1 MTPVL
6 FVVIFGLVIGL
17 FVLVVKTSNFERFLY
32 WLQSFAVGGDVHQ
45 LCQLRGPINETT
57 LTTAS
62 GSLLTVFRV
71 VGSRRHVGPAQFE
84 SQIQALCSALNVL
97 LSAGQGGKQHSV
109 SFAFR
114 SDPKGGVDVV
124 KRVLLPSLSTS
135 KRLGANAQFL
145 FDARLKVM
153 AQACVDEV
161 AVLAIY
167 THTTGMNPAERE
179 RWNEY
184 RTKRQAAM
192 AKSGNFVDAE
202 LTQSPMGPP
211 SLMLSRHSAALAMI
225 EDKVGA
231 ESSGVQIMLD
241 RLSCHDAIAVM
252 NRFLRADPL
261 ASAWRPRLIGDGF
274 SPVTADSKR
283 PELVLPMSISRQ
295 LLTESLHEI
304 FEDAEIVR
312 RGKYYYASLVME
324 VCPQE
329 DPLPRFSDLAASI
342 GKTIPLQCNLEMAP
356 NGLEVNKLE
365 GALISFVGAA
375 GEHNKSVKRAYDD
388 LKAMKAEGVPI
399 VALRA
404 VFTTWAVSKGEVV
417 DNLSFLK
424 SSLEGW
430 GNAVVSNETGSPST
444 AFLSSAPAFSSSV
457 PAPFLAGPL
466 PEIARLMPVFRPSS
480 IWTAGQLALFT
491 KEGRPYPIQ
500 LGSPAQNFWGTL
512 LFAPT
517 GSGKSFLM
525 NMLNSGV
532 LFSPGALELPMM
544 TIVDKGPSALGMV
557 KLAQAMLPK
566 QLAGQVVYLRPTP
579 TDMRFRVNPF
589 DTQLG
594 CDRPLD
600 ADKDFLS
607 ALLGGIAPNLGPE
620 SGKLISL
627 VISVMYEYFSRLS
640 PTAKRW
646 QWSINDEIS
655 SRLGQVGI
663 EFSEEKPPRV
673 WDVVD
678 AFFNAG
684 RIEEAQL
691 VQFHAVPTMSDL
703 TSVLHDKRIT
713 DIYGTA
719 PTPSGEAMIS
729 VLQRNVISASTDYQ
743 IFFGTTVHTQE
754 TRVTVVDIEGMAS
767 ASTSEEGRRRFGLM
781 MLFARRLGAKNFFLH
796 EDDVAQV
803 SPAAYLDY
811 HMKRAKRLREQLKFL
826 EYDEIHNARGI
837 PEVQQLLQKDARE
850 GRKYNVVGL
859 LSSQDLAD
867 FPEDLVK
874 NSFNFF
880 ILGCGNAAA
889 AKELQRT
896 FELNES
902 EVNVILQEC
911 TAPGRLFGMFR
922 TNRGMLSQLLFT
934 KPSPLEIWAY
944 STSAAD
950 TAIRDTLY
958 ARIGVRNS
966 LVFLAEN
973 FPTGSARAFIDQM
986 KMGMSDDA
994 DAGGITQMLI
1004 RGLEPKLAAF
1014 MSGAKAVPLETSE
1027 N

>member
-1 MTPVL
+1 MTAVL
-6 FVVIFGLVIGL
+6 FVVISLLMAGL
-17 FVLVVKTSNFERFLY
+17 FFLTIKTAAVERLLY
-32 WLQSFAVGGDVHQ
+32 WMQSFAVGGDAHQ
-45 LCQLRGPINETT
+45 LCHLRGPINEYT

-62 GSLLTVFRV
+62 GSLVTVFRV
-71 VGSRRHVGPAQFE
+71 VGSRRHVGPEQFE
-84 SQIQALCSALNVL
+84 DQIAALCSSLNIL
-97 LSAGQGGKQHSV
+97 MSSGQGGKQHSV

-114 SDPKGGVDVV
+114 SDPKGGMEVV
-124 KRVLLPSLSTS
+124 KRVLLPSLSTA
-135 KRLGANAQFL
+135 KRFGASAQFL
-145 FDARLKVM
+145 FDARLKAM

-161 AVLAIY
+161 AVLTVF
-167 THTTGMNPAERE
+167 THPAGMSPAERE
-179 RWNEY
+179 RWNEF
-184 RTKRQAAM
+184 RAKKQMALTKGGVSADQQM
-192 AKSGNFVDAE
+192 
-202 LTQSPMGPP
+202 TQTPAITP
-211 SLMLSRHSAALAMI
+211 SLMLSRHAAALSLI
-225 EDKVGA
+225 EDKVGG
-231 ESSGVQIMLD
+231 ESSGVQVMID
-241 RLSCHDAIAVM
+241 RLSCHEAVSVM

-261 ASAWRPRLIGDGF
+261 ANAWRPRLIGDP
-274 SPVTADSKR
+274 SPALVGDKKR
-283 PELVLPMSISRQ
+283 PELAFPMSIARQ
-295 LLTESLHEI
+295 VITESLHEI
-304 FEDAEIVR
+304 FGNAEIVK
-312 RGKYYYASLVME
+312 RGKHFYATLVME
-324 VCPQE
+324 ICPQE
-329 DPLPRFSDLAASI
+329 NPLPRFSDLASAI
-342 GKTIPLQCNLEMAP
+342 GRTIPLQCNLEMAP
-356 NGLEVNKLE
+356 NGLEFNKIE

-375 GEHNKSVKRAYDD
+375 GEHNKSVKRAYDELRQ
-388 LKAMKAEGVPI
+388 LKAAGVPI

-404 VFTTWAVSKGEVV
+404 VFTTWGDSQDKVV

-430 GNAVVSNETGSPST
+430 GNSVVSNETGSPST
-444 AFLSSAPAFSSSV
+444 AFLSSAPAFSASV
-457 PAPFLAGPL
+457 PAPSLAGPL
-466 PEIARLMPVFRPSS
+466 NEIARLMPLFRPSS
-480 IWTAGQLALFT
+480 IWGAGQLTLFT
-491 KEGRPYPIQ
+491 REGRPYPIQ
-500 LGSPAQNFWGTL
+500 LGSSAQNFWGTL
-512 LFAPT
+512 VFAPT

-525 NMLNSGV
+525 NLLNSGV

-557 KLAQAMLPK
+557 RLAKAVLPK
-566 QLAGQVVYLRPTP
+566 HLSGQVVYLRPTP

-594 CDRPLD
+594 CDKPLD

-620 SGKLISL
+620 GGKLIGL
-627 VISVMYEYFSRLS
+627 IIGVMYEYFSRLS
-640 PTAKRW
+640 PSAKRW
-646 QWSINDEIS
+646 QWSIDDEIS
-655 SRLGQVGI
+655 NSLSQIGI

-673 WDVVD
+673 WEIVD
-678 AFFNAG
+678 ALFRVG
-684 RIEEAQL
+684 RIEDAQR

-719 PTPSGEAMIS
+719 PTPTGESMIS
-729 VLQRNVISASTDYQ
+729 VLQRNVISASNDYQ

-754 TRVTVVDIEGMAS
+754 ARVTVVDIEGMAS
-767 ASTSEEGRRRFGLM
+767 AATSEEGRRRFGLM

-896 FELNES
+896 FELSDS
-902 EVNVILQEC
+902 EVNVITQEC

-922 TNRGMLSQLLFT
+922 TNRGMLSQLLHT
-934 KPSPLEIWAY
+934 KPSPLEIWAF

-950 TAIRDTLY
+950 TAVRDTLY
-958 ARIGVRNS
+958 QRLGVRNT
-966 LVFLAEN
+966 LTFLAEA

-986 KMGMSDDA
+986 KMGMSDEA

-1004 RGLEPKLAAF
+1004 RGLEPKIGAF
-1014 MSGAKAVPLETSE
+1014 MASSRAVAPEDGE
-1027 N
+1027 